1 MINLTQDSII
11 LNKTFPKFNDSFFIE
26 GDVIIPDVKP
36 DVETVIY
43 VDALPVIDNY
53 IVNSGQ
59 ITLSGN
65 CEFNILYVSE
75 KLPNEIIRIST
86 SIPFKN
92 SFAVTNLTPE
102 SFVEIGILPTKI
114 SSLILNGR
122 KISVSA
128 ELNTHIKISGSE
140 EITFINEVENTET
153 IKQLKSKACLPTF
166 VTSTKNSTTIRDT
179 AMLSTDQPTVKDI
192 LKYDSCIQKEET
204 TISDGKILLK
214 AELNI
219 KIYYISDDST
229 NINIFET
236 SLPFSNFID
245 VKNVNE
251 NYECDLENKVKNLSI
266 KLLPDSDDLMRIIEF
281 DAEVENSL
289 KVFNNTNIEIIEDIY
304 STETDLI
311 PQKDNIYYEI
321 NTPTVSEDITLRGTI
336 SIPEDENVKILTSMG
351 RIKSIN
357 LEKENNNSILSGIID
372 VTVIYSV
379 PSTGKINS
387 VSLDMPMEH
396 ILSEKI
402 QTLENAKIQNI
413 DVTAVGG
420 EKYDVKIMLNIEG
433 HENKQGEISILRDLV
448 ELDTPPQK
456 NTGLTI
462 YFVKPGDTLWKIAK
476 RFHTTI
482 EHISEIN
489 NIDNPDIINIGTTL
503 VI

>member
-36 DVETVIY
+36 DVENVIY

-92 SFAVTNLTPE
+92 SFAVDNLTPE
-102 SFVEIGILPTKI
+102 SFVEITISPTKI

-128 ELNTHIKISGSE
+128 ELNTHINISGSE
-140 EITFINEVENTET
+140 EITFINEVENNET
-153 IKQLKSKACLPTF
+153 INQLKSRVSLPTF
-166 VTSTKNSTTIRDT
+166 VDATKNSTTLKDT
-179 AMLSTDQPTVKDI
+179 AMLSTDQPTINDI
-192 LKYDSCIQKEET
+192 LKYNCCVQKEES

-219 KIYYISDDST
+219 KMYYTSDDSS
-229 NINIFET
+229 NIHLFET

-245 VKNVNE
+245 VKNINE
-251 NYECDLENKVKNLSI
+251 NDICDLENRVKNLSI

-281 DAEVENSL
+281 DADIENSL
-289 KVFNNTNIEIIEDIY
+289 KIFRNSEIEIIEDIY

-311 PQKDNIYYEI
+311 PQRDNIYYEV
-321 NTPTVSEDITLRGTI
+321 NTPSISEDVTLRGTI

-357 LEKENNNSILSGIID
+357 LEEENNNSILSGIID

-396 ILSEKI
+396 ILSDKI
-402 QTLENAKIQNI
+402 QTLENAKIENI
-413 DVTAVGG
+413 DVTNAGG
-420 EKYDVKIMLNIEG
+420 EKYDVKIILNVNG
-433 HENKQGEISILRDLV
+433 RENKQGEISILRDLV
-448 ELDTPPQK
+448 ELETPPQK

-482 EHISEIN
+482 EHIAEIN
-489 NIDNPDIINIGTTL
+489 NISNPDIINAGSLL